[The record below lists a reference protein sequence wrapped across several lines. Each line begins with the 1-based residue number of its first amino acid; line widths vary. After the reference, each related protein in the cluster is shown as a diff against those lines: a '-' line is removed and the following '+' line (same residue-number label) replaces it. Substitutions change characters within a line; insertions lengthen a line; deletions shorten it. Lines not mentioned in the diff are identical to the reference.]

1 MSKKEVEGN
10 NSKESVNDK
19 DAFVIEEAFERLEE
33 INRLLEN
40 PPKMVIW
47 HNMND
52 SNWSLLE
59 QVFRNGE
66 RSGQRDIKE
75 KFYEGYMLSHYTMLH
90 EYDNHRDGTI
100 QVWLRN

>member
-40 PPKMVIW
+40 PETSLK
-47 HNMND
+47 D
-52 SNWSLLE
+52 SLSLYSEGVKLVNACKENLE
-59 QVFRNGE
+59 GVE
-66 RSGQRDIKE
+66 KE
-75 KFYEGYMLSHYTMLH
+75 
-90 EYDNHRDGTI
+90 I
-100 QVWLRN
+100 QILNEN